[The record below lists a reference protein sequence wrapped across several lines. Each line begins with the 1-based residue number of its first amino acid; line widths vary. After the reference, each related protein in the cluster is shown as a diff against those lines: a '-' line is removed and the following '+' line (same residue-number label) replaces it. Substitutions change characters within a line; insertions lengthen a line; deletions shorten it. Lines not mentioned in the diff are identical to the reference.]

1 MTHEL
6 FLAMIPYLGIGILAS
21 ITLLIISSV
30 LHYYFNPGVK
40 ILSRR
45 ELIERITEL
54 EETIRE
60 LRRTIEHKTHLIH
73 GCVLDDI
80 EIRTRLVQ
88 SGIQE
93 YDEYGHFT
101 TMMMLEKLIE
111 QKDHSIEEVCRLL
124 REQTIDHMKRKGDS

>member
-1 MTHEL
+1 MGT
-6 FLAMIPYLGIGILAS
+6 
-21 ITLLIISSV
+21 IISSIGATMFIV
-30 LHYYFNPGVK
+30 GSVSLIM
-40 ILSRR
+40 ILFRQP
-45 ELIERITEL
+45 LMNRIVSL
-54 EETIRE
+54 EETISQ